1 MTDTAA
7 PNRSPR
13 QTDPP
18 APPAMTVLV
27 VRHDSRRAREMAARL
42 REAGFEAE
50 AAAPAASAREHL
62 ARGRFEGLAAEISD
76 RVDGLAL
83 LRLFLER
90 NPGGC
95 AVLLADPARLEQAE
109 AGLEA
114 GAADF
119 QFEPVSIPKLI
130 TILRRHD
137 AVRAREVAM
146 AVLRRRVD
154 ERFGVTGLTGWSA
167 AMSRVYEAVRQAAE
181 RPEPLLIWGEP
192 GTGKRR
198 LARAVHESGACR
210 NGPLVEL
217 DCSVLGR
224 ADHREALFGRKSR
237 PLWEVAREGSLL
249 ISHGELLE
257 NRARTE
263 LAQRIAAAEYT
274 AAGPRLM
281 LTSRMH
287 PRTLQEN
294 GWTTV
299 ETAALGRL
307 VIEAPP
313 LRDRVEDIP
322 ALIAVWQEEEGLEAA
337 RFGDDLL
344 ELFSRYS
351 WPGNLT
357 ELRAVAL
364 ALAATRRDGGILTA
378 AHAPERIRRHAR
390 PTRGEIRVPVGVP
403 MRVVE
408 RAAIEETLRHCG
420 YDKAACARM
429 LGIGLRTLYR
439 RLEEYDRQDRQ

>member
-1 MTDTAA
+1 MTDPAA
-7 PNRSPR
+7 PDRSSR

-18 APPAMTVLV
+18 APAAMSVLV
-27 VRHDSRRAREMAARL
+27 VRHDSRRARETAARL
-42 REAGFEAE
+42 QVAGFEAE
-50 AAAPAASAREHL
+50 AASPAASAREHL
-62 ARGRFEGLAAEISD
+62 VRGRFEGLAVEVSD
-76 RVDGLAL
+76 RVDGLVL

-95 AVLLADPARLEQAE
+95 AVLLADPAHLERAE
-109 AGLEA
+109 TGMEA

-119 QFEPVSIPKLI
+119 QIEPISFPKLI
-130 TILRRHD
+130 VILRRHD
-137 AVRAREVAM
+137 AARAREAAM
-146 AVLRRRVD
+146 ATLRRRVD

-167 AMSRVYEAVRQAAE
+167 AMSRVYEAARQAAE
-181 RPEPLLIWGEP
+181 RLEPLLIWGEP
-192 GTGKRR
+192 GTGRRR
-198 LARAVHESGACR
+198 LARAVHESGARR

-217 DCSVLGR
+217 NCSVLGGS
-224 ADHREALFGRKSR
+224 DHQEALFGRKSR

-249 ISHGELLE
+249 IGHAELLE
-257 NRARTE
+257 DRARAE
-263 LAQRIAAAEYT
+263 LTHHISAAPQHAAA
-274 AAGPRLM
+274 PRVI

-287 PRTLQEN
+287 PRILEEH
-294 GWTTV
+294 GWTSAQVT
-299 ETAALGRL
+299 TLGRM

-313 LRDRVEDIP
+313 LRDRLEDIP
-322 ALIAVWQEEEGLEAA
+322 ALIADWQAEEGLESAL
-337 RFGDDLL
+337 FSDDLL
-344 ELFSRYS
+344 ELFSRYT

-364 ALAATRRDGGILTA
+364 ALAATRREGGILTA

-408 RAAIEETLRHCG
+408 RAAIEETLRHCR
-420 YDKAACARM
+420 YDKAACART

-439 RLEEYDRQDRQ
+439 RLEQYDRQDRG